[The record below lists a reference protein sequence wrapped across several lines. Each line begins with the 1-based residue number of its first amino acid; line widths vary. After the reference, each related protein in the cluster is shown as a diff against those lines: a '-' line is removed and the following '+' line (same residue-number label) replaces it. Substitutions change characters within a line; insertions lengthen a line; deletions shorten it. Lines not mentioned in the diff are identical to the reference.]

1 MMDNALG
8 APQTIL
14 LLGGTSEIGLAILSQ
29 VAGPHTRAVML
40 ACRDRRAGEEAA
52 SALAQTCPTARIIVT
67 EFDATAHGNHRT
79 VIEEA
84 TSAMGDLDLV
94 ILAVGQLGDQ
104 ELLEG
109 DPVAAVALWDA
120 NATSAVS
127 LGLATAARLR
137 AQAHGTLVVLSSVA
151 GERVRRSNFIYG
163 ASKAAMDA
171 FSQGL
176 ADSLIGSGARVLIVR
191 PGFVH
196 TRMTAGMK
204 PAPLA
209 ATPEQVAEAVAK
221 GLRGKARIIWAPGPL
236 RYVFMVLRHL
246 PGPIWRRLPL

>member
-1 MMDNALG
+1 MDNALG

-14 LLGGTSEIGLAILSQ
+14 LLGGTSEIGLAIVSRL
-29 VAGPHTRAVML
+29 AGPHTRAVTL
-40 ACRDRRAGEEAA
+40 ACRDLGTGEQAA
-52 SALAQTCPTARIIVT
+52 AALTVACPDARIILS
-67 EFDATAHGNHRT
+67 EFDATAHDRHQEL
-79 VIEEA
+79 IDQAASE
-84 TSAMGDLDLV
+84 MGDLDLV

-104 ELLEG
+104 TALEC
-109 DPVAAVALWDA
+109 DPVAAAALWNA
-120 NATSAVS
+120 NASGAVS

-163 ASKAAMDA
+163 SSKAAMDA

-176 ADSLIGSGARVLIVR
+176 ADSLIGTGAHVLIVR

-209 ATPEQVAEAVAK
+209 ATSGAVAEAVAK
-221 GLRGKARIIWAPGPL
+221 GLRSGSRTIWVPGAL
-236 RYVFMVLRHL
+236 RCVFMVLRHL

>member
-1 MMDNALG
+1 MMENALG
-8 APQTIL
+8 IPQTIL
-14 LLGGTSEIGLAILSQ
+14 LLGGTSEIGLAIVSRL
-29 VAGPHTRAVML
+29 AGPHTRAVTL
-40 ACRDRRAGEEAA
+40 ACRDRHAGEQAA
-52 SALAQTCPTARIIVT
+52 VALADRCPNARIIVT
-67 EFDATAHGNHRT
+67 EFDATAHERHDALLR
-79 VIEEA
+79 EA
-84 TSAMGDLDLV
+84 AAAMGDLDLV

-104 ELLEG
+104 AALEG
-109 DPVAAVALWDA
+109 DSSAAVALWDA

-127 LGLATAARLR
+127 LGLATAAQLR

-176 ADSLIGSGARVLIVR
+176 ADSVIGTGARVLIVR

-196 TRMTAGMK
+196 TRMTSGMK

-209 ATPEQVAEAVAK
+209 ATPDQVAEVVAK
-221 GLRGKARIIWAPGPL
+221 GLRGKARIVWAPGPL
-236 RYVFMVLRHL
+236 RFVFMVLRHL

>member
-1 MMDNALG
+1 MDNALG

-14 LLGGTSEIGLAILSQ
+14 LLGGTSEIGGAILSRI
-29 VAGPHTRAVML
+29 AGPHTRAMML
-40 ACRDRRAGEEAA
+40 ACRDRRSGEEVGAR
-52 SALAQTCPTARIIVT
+52 LATACPTARVIIT
-67 EFDATAHGNHRT
+67 EFDATAHNRHRAL
-79 VIEEA
+79 IDEA
-84 TSAMGDLDLV
+84 TAEMGDLDLV

-104 ELLEG
+104 ESLEG
-109 DPVAAVALWDA
+109 DPVAAAALWNT
-120 NATSAVS
+120 NATGAVS
-127 LGLATAARLR
+127 LGLAAAAQLR

-191 PGFVH
+191 PGFVT

-204 PAPLA
+204 PAALA
-209 ATPEQVAEAVAK
+209 TTPEAVAEAVAK
-221 GLRGKARIIWAPGPL
+221 GLRAGSRTIWVPGPL
-236 RYVFMVLRHL
+236 RFVFMILRHL
-246 PGPIWRRLPL
+246 PGPVWRRLPL